1 MDYCILCDDT
11 KCGDV
16 VCVKRGLETLVEVSK
31 KKKDGIAAK
40 LHGRDSITVHKD
52 CRKKYINHVKEVAEC
67 DKENNVPLKR
77 RSSSSIFDFNAH
89 CLYCGNALEPEFGNR
104 TPLRKRPKI
113 CTVTAEDAKCKILE
127 KAKTIGG
134 EQADAVVLRLSSVL
148 DLRAANCRYHID
160 CYRKFHPTNNSPG
173 RPWVAGRSAFEELCQ
188 QLEKDSE
195 CQFSVTE
202 VTEKL
207 NNIAGENS
215 YSPRYV
221 KELLKEKYQEEV
233 IFTDFPGKNSVFCFR
248 GTANRFVYD
257 HWHDERKKSGD
268 DDRVRIVKAAA
279 KIIREDIRLR
289 AFDMNT
295 YLVGGELDEDYLVPD
310 SLRLFMSETIKS
322 TTESKQV
329 QRTREAIS
337 QSIVSACR
345 PRSYISPIQLHLSV
359 HAFLNEGSRQ
369 LIDLLHSLGFAASYT
384 ESRRFIGSL
393 LNTEQ
398 PEDMTRRFVQ
408 WAFDNADYN
417 VRTLDGH
424 GTFHNMGG
432 ISCSTPKQHQSIPN
446 TVSRTKGK
454 IVMDGTKGRI
464 PVVPYVKPALSSFK
478 SIYAS
483 DLKVKRSFPSMEK
496 ALQIDSVWMSSFT
509 LPKELIQARFGTR
522 LPSWSGYMEVA
533 HADSGPYDVS
543 EVKFLPFINLD
554 PTNLS
559 CIYTALNFASDQ
571 CRKQQLKTCFVTFD
585 QPLFMKATEIS
596 TGCPELK
603 QVVVMLGGFHLI
615 MSYLGCICEIM
626 SGSGLEDL
634 FATVYAKN
642 SVPQIMS
649 GHSYARAMRAHS
661 LAQQALGVIILK
673 NEIVA
678 DSTILAEL
686 SSLHQKL
693 MGGEVSCEET
703 RPVACKIRKLY
714 QDKCLELSALNRTA
728 KLWIEYLN
736 QFELVRLFTRAMRCG
751 DWQLYLDSMKA
762 MLPYFHAAA
771 HLPYAKAVH
780 IHLQKM
786 EALEEEMDPFEFENF
801 TRRGYFT
808 VRHQEVFFKGVPM
821 DLTIEKS

>member
-424 GTFHNMGG
+424 GTFHN
-432 ISCSTPKQHQSIPN
+432 
-446 TVSRTKGK
+446 
-454 IVMDGTKGRI
+454 
-464 PVVPYVKPALSSFK
+464 PV
-478 SIYAS
+478 
-483 DLKVKRSFPSMEK
+483 R
-496 ALQIDSVWMSSFT
+496 
-509 LPKELIQARFGTR
+509 
-522 LPSWSGYMEVA
+522 
-533 HADSGPYDVS
+533 
-543 EVKFLPFINLD
+543 N
-554 PTNLS
+554 
-559 CIYTALNFASDQ
+559 
-571 CRKQQLKTCFVTFD
+571 
-585 QPLFMKATEIS
+585 
-596 TGCPELK
+596 
-603 QVVVMLGGFHLI
+603 
-615 MSYLGCICEIM
+615 
-626 SGSGLEDL
+626 
-634 FATVYAKN
+634 
-642 SVPQIMS
+642 
-649 GHSYARAMRAHS
+649 
-661 LAQQALGVIILK
+661 
-673 NEIVA
+673 
-678 DSTILAEL
+678 
-686 SSLHQKL
+686 
-693 MGGEVSCEET
+693 
-703 RPVACKIRKLY
+703 
-714 QDKCLELSALNRTA
+714 
-728 KLWIEYLN
+728 
-736 QFELVRLFTRAMRCG
+736 
-751 DWQLYLDSMKA
+751 
-762 MLPYFHAAA
+762 
-771 HLPYAKAVH
+771 
-780 IHLQKM
+780 
-786 EALEEEMDPFEFENF
+786 
-801 TRRGYFT
+801 
-808 VRHQEVFFKGVPM
+808 
-821 DLTIEKS
+821 